1 MKKLIAAS
9 MIYLAFVPFSTSQA
23 ALLYN
28 FLTDASTV
36 VGSVEFS
43 ASSPGTIVDLDLNL
57 DAVLTGLGTYTEG
70 DVVSAAWNIDAA
82 MLLNGFVLELAP
94 ISGSTANTVL
104 TFADP
109 ASSGLLSGTFSVC
122 DGDSKC
128 NSSLFNQV
136 RNTSFRVEAS
146 RVPVPATFALMGLG
160 LAGIGYHR
168 RQSKA
173 A

>member
-1 MKKLIAAS
+1 MEKLFAAS

-23 ALLYN
+23 ALLYD
-28 FLTDASTV
+28 FLIDASTV

-57 DAVLTGLGTYTEG
+57 DAVLTGGGTYTES
-70 DVVSAAWNIDAA
+70 DVVSATWNIDAA

-109 ASSGLLSGTFSVC
+109 ASSGLLSATFSAC
-122 DGDSKC
+122 GGSPKC
-128 NSSLFNQV
+128 NQGLFSQV
-136 RNTSFRVEAS
+136 EDTSFRAEAS
-146 RVPVPATFALMGLG
+146 AVPEPATLALIGLG

-168 RQSKA
+168 RKSKA